1 MREVRILNTGS
12 LLELQ
17 RRLRA
22 AGNEN
27 IRSSMQRRVRRAA
40 EPLRD
45 DLQSTIRNLDIRSDG
60 RKPNRRGVVPHGGP
74 SPTTRP
80 LRATIAEAIRISVR
94 TTSGGAGAKVW
105 VDRARLPADL
115 KNMPKVLNEGP
126 PPGRIRHPVFG
137 NRSRWASQYVQPYW
151 WDNTVRSH
159 TPRMEREVQRVL
171 DDVRRR
177 LT

>member
-1 MREVRILNTGS
+1 MRDVRLLNTGS

-27 IRSSMQRRVRRAA
+27 IRSSMQRRIRHAA
-40 EPLRD
+40 EPLKD
-45 DLQSTIRNLDIRSDG
+45 ELQTTIRELAIASQ
-60 RKPNRRGVVPHGGP
+60 PRRTRPGGS

-80 LRATIAEAIRISVR
+80 MRATIAEAIRISVR
-94 TTSGGAGAKVW
+94 TTAGGAGARVW
-105 VDRARLPADL
+105 IDRGRLPADL
-115 KNMPKVLNEGP
+115 KGMPAAINE
-126 PPGRIRHPVFG
+126 GRIRHPVYG
-137 NRSRWASQYVQPYW
+137 NRRRWVQQDAAPLW
-151 WDNTVRSH
+151 WDRTVRAH
-159 TPRMEREVQRVL
+159 TPRIEREVGRVM